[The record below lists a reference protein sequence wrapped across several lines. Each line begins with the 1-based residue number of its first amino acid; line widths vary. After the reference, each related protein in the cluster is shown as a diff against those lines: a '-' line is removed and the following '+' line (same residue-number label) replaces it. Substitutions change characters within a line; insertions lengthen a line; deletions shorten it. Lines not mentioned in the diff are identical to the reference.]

1 MKGLLRWL
9 GLEEGADVFQILEH
23 RWHAAEPLSEAV
35 AWSIVL
41 FGLFVA
47 GINFLPQISM
57 RNSVR
62 VWTFFL
68 RMGMVALLLFCLSRV
83 ELHLDL
89 QLNKKQEWV
98 ALVDDSASMSF
109 REASGLSRF
118 AQAKEDLKKLQG
130 SVGDSVHLSVRS
142 FSGEALS
149 EEAGK
154 GPTRFQEAIG
164 KAALSRSN
172 VDRLILFTD
181 GRDSD
186 QRDLSTIG
194 EDLKARS
201 IQVSARLYGAASHP
215 RDSHIS
221 AEPDRTVL
229 RLGEDLVVRGS
240 ISGEIEGA
248 SHTVLLRENLK
259 KVSAVTVTPDMNGRF
274 EFRYRP
280 PKKGKPTYTVELATK
295 DALAENNQTS
305 FTATIIDEKINVL
318 LIDGFPRFEFKIVK
332 TVLEIDE
339 LVNLVSIT
347 HLPGGGVFV
356 QGKPLHRNPQ
366 EGLIS
371 SQADLFKYDVIFLRD
386 LARNYFRAGGDTTE
400 SRLRNIV
407 QFVTKRGGGLVVSGG
422 ADVYKAGGY
431 ETSALAEILPF
442 DLSDSISGQDQF
454 KGMFFAAIPKT
465 AFQHALL
472 RLLPDDGENKERL
485 NSLRDLDGS
494 NNVGRFKPLAT
505 PLMTRLVKVK
515 EKGGRT
521 AEKEAPLMGYIA
533 VGEGKVLATA
543 ADTHWRWH
551 LQPEF
556 EETPLAGMLANA
568 VRYLAPPPGQEP
580 GKPSVSIGDGTPQV
594 GQDLILSTDLR
605 DKNYDPIRNEELVVT
620 VFRPD
625 ESSYRMYPRDLPEEP
640 GHYEYRVQLDQP
652 GLYKVK
658 AKFAKYESEREFLAG
673 AAAGEFSNLSGD
685 PEGLG
690 RLIDKSNGEW
700 VKDYQ
705 SWLADVDKSATQVSA
720 VRDLEAWNSPA
731 ILVLFFL
738 LVCADC
744 YVRKRQGLV

>member
-1 MKGLLRWL
+1 MKELLQWL
-9 GLEEGADVFQILEH
+9 GMEKGADVFQILEH
-23 RWHAAEPLSEAV
+23 RWYAAEPLSERV
-35 AWSIVL
+35 VWCIVL
-41 FGLFVA
+41 FGLLVA
-47 GINFLPQISM
+47 CINFLPQISM
-57 RNSVR
+57 RTSVR
-62 VWTFFL
+62 VRTFFL
-68 RMGMVALLLFCLSRV
+68 RLGMVAVLLFCLNRV
-83 ELHLDL
+83 ELHLEL
-89 QLNKKQEWV
+89 QLNRRQEWV
-98 ALVDDSASMSF
+98 ALVDDSASMSYE
-109 REASGLSRF
+109 EANGQSRY
-118 AQAKEDLKKLQG
+118 ALAKEDLKKLQD
-130 SVGDSVHLSVRS
+130 SVGDSVRLSVRS
-142 FSGEALS
+142 FSGGTLGET
-149 EEAGK
+149 AGK
-154 GPTRFQEAIG
+154 GPTRFKEAISR
-164 KAALSRSN
+164 AALSRSN

-186 QRDLSTIG
+186 QRDLSSIG

-201 IQVSARLYGAASHP
+201 IQVSAKLFGSASPP
-215 RDSHIS
+215 RDSQIS
-221 AEPDRTVL
+221 AEPDRTIL
-229 RLGEDLVVRGS
+229 RLGEALVVRGA
-240 ISGEIEGA
+240 ISGEIAGA
-248 SHTVLLRENLK
+248 SYTVLLKENSK
-259 KVSAVTVTPDMNGRF
+259 KVSSVTVTPDMNGRF

-280 PKKGKPTYTVELATK
+280 PKKGKPTYTVELDTK

-318 LIDGFPRFEFKIVK
+318 LIEGFPRFEFKIVK
-332 TVLEIDE
+332 AALEIDE

-356 QGKPLHRNPQ
+356 QGNPLHRNPQ
-366 EGLIS
+366 EGLIT
-371 SQADLFKYDVIFLRD
+371 SQADLFMYDVVFLRD

-400 SRLRNIV
+400 TRLQNIV
-407 QFVTKRGGGLVVSGG
+407 QFVTKRGGGLIVSGG

-442 DLSDSISGQDQF
+442 DLSSSISGQDQF
-454 KGMFFAAIPKT
+454 KGMFFVSIPKT
-465 AFQHALL
+465 AYQHPLL
-472 RLLPDDGENKERL
+472 RLLPDDNENRERL

-505 PLMTRLVKVK
+505 PLMTRMVTVT
-515 EKGGRT
+515 EKGGRI

-551 LQPEF
+551 LQTEF
-556 EETPLAGMLANA
+556 EDTPLAGMLANA
-568 VRYLAPPPGQEP
+568 VRYLAPLPGQEP

-594 GQDLILSTDLR
+594 GQDLIMSTELR
-605 DKNYDPIRNEELVVT
+605 DKNYDPIRNAEIVVT

-640 GHYEYRVQLDQP
+640 GHYEYRVRLDQP

-658 AKFAKYESEREFLAG
+658 AKYGNFESEQEFLAG

-690 RLIDKSNGEW
+690 RLIEKSDGEW
-700 VKDYQ
+700 IKDYN
-705 SWLADVDKSATQVSA
+705 SWLASVDKNATQFSA

-731 ILVLFFL
+731 LLVLFFL